1 MSDSVNL
8 NASVSVTLNSSGGG
22 QVSIGPNAGPSNWN
36 ITKVV
41 VSTNRPGSP
50 PIPTFYMYVD
60 SSPNNKLDVT
70 YDGSFD
76 STDTSID
83 ITRGQHLVGVWAAGQ
98 VGDIATMAVYGVKTV

>member
-1 MSDSVNL
+1 MSDPVNL
-8 NASVSVTLNSSGGG
+8 NASVSVTLNASGAG
-22 QVSIGPNAGPSNWN
+22 QAMIGPNTGPANWN

-41 VSTNRPGSP
+41 VSTSRPGSP

-76 STDTSID
+76 STDTSIS
-83 ITRGQHLVGVWAAGQ
+83 ITRGQHLVGVWSGGQ
-98 VGDIATMAVYGVKTV
+98 SGDLAVMAV